1 MKNIKLL
8 VIALLA
14 GTFALNAGIAQERQD
29 RQGQQQQERQ
39 DQERQDQQ
47 RRQHDQHRQ
56 DRTAGIDQLPEAV
69 RETLRDDYDDWRAT
83 EASRTSDPDEEE
95 PFFMVKLEHLEEAES
110 KVVMI
115 NNDGE
120 VIEEEEVMILDH
132 RRRQMDRDRD
142 RDHDQRRDEQRRDR
156 EGRQYTPVVF
166 EQERQQE
173 RSSPTDSLPQQVEST
188 LMQDFGDW
196 SPTEAHLATDPEQ
209 GTTYYIV
216 KVHNVAEG
224 ETKLVRISSHG
235 EVIDEEDINPLDGID
250 DAERRREHR
259 DRDDDDDGWF

>member
-14 GTFALNAGIAQERQD
+14 GTFAVNAGNDQERQD
-29 RQGQQQQERQ
+29 RQRQQQQERQ
-39 DQERQDQQ
+39 DQE

-69 RETLRDDYDDWRAT
+69 KETLRDDYDDWRAT
-83 EASRTSDPDEEE
+83 EASRASDPDEEE
-95 PFFMVKLEHLEEAES
+95 PFFMIKLEHKEEVES

-115 NNDGE
+115 NTDGE
-120 VIEEEEVMILDH
+120 VIEEEEVMILDQ
-132 RRRQMDRDRD
+132 RRREMDRNREHREGD
-142 RDHDQRRDEQRRDR
+142 RRDDRRRDR

-166 EQERQQE
+166 IQERQQE
-173 RSSPTDSLPQQVEST
+173 RSAPTDSLPQQVEST

-196 SPTEAHLATDPEQ
+196 SPTQAHLATDPEQ

-224 ETKLVRISSHG
+224 ETKIVRITSQG